1 MNTIRSSADLK
12 LAIRQMEL
20 KQANELIVLKQ
31 DLKDTVESMKPMNLI
46 KGAFKKVS
54 ANPDLKTDVLN
65 AAIGLTTGFL
75 TKKLVM
81 GRSTNI
87 FKKIIGIALE
97 MTIANKV
104 AKNTDMIKTAGNM
117 VYNKFFN
124 RKRSV
129 SEDMNGRA
137 L

>member
-12 LAIRQMEL
+12 MAIRQMEL

-31 DLKDTVESMKPMNLI
+31 DIKDTVEGMKPMNLI

-54 ANPDLKTDVLN
+54 SNPDLKTDVLN

-87 FKKIIGIALE
+87 FKKVLGIALE

-104 AKNTDMIKTAGNM
+104 ARNADMIKTAGNM

-124 RKRSV
+124 KKSAAP
-129 SEDMNGRA
+129 ENMNGRA